1 MKEEILI
8 RSFNRELCSCLKEYL
23 VKEDTD
29 YGYCDIRI
37 PSKGPAFD
45 FIKKEVEENNKLPL
59 RQQSLIVSAWKYVR
73 KYKKEEFDS
82 SNMIFQIIPCK
93 QAQTS
98 GEEHGTKYDYSESCP
113 ICHSGRRL
121 IGNFRIS
128 RKSVL
133 KSANLFQTY
142 GGELI
147 TDDSLKTSCNNYGIK
162 GIEFCK
168 TSVDGYYL
176 TSSSKRV
183 NISNSTEFGCSPF
196 DKAEYS
202 DEISFSFGNIDSN
215 KKKEIYKCP
224 NGDNLGLNIL
234 SEAFI
239 EYDNA
244 LFDVDFIQSAQ
255 YVGVHRGFLYQMP
268 LYFCSQKFR
277 RMVETEK
284 LKGIK
289 FEVAHIVER
298 D

>member
-8 RSFNRELCSCLKEYL
+8 RSFNRELCSCLNEYL
-23 VKEDTD
+23 VKKDAD

-45 FIKKEVEENNKLPL
+45 YIKKKEEENYKLPL
-59 RQQSLIVSAWKYVR
+59 QQQSLIVSDWKYVR
-73 KYKKEEFDS
+73 KYKKKEIES
-82 SNMIFQIIPCK
+82 SNIIFQIIPYK
-93 QAQTS
+93 RAHTS
-98 GEEHGTKYDYSESCP
+98 GEEHGTEYDYSESCP
-113 ICHSGRRL
+113 ICHSGRKL
-121 IGNFRIS
+121 IGDFRIS

-133 KSANLFQTY
+133 KSVNLFQTY

-147 TDDSLKTSCNNYGIK
+147 ADESLKAACKHYGIN
-162 GIEFCK
+162 GIEFCN
-168 TSVDGYYL
+168 TSIDGYYL
-176 TSSSKRV
+176 ISSSNKV

-196 DKAEYS
+196 NKEDFS
-202 DEISFSFGNIDSN
+202 DGVLVKLGGVDNHM
-215 KKKEIYKCP
+215 KKEIYRCP

-234 SEAFI
+234 SEAYI
-239 EYDNA
+239 EHDNT
-244 LFDVDFIQSAQ
+244 LFDFDFIQSVQ

-289 FEVAHIVER
+289 FEVAHVVDEL
-298 D
+298 